1 MTAMIRFL
9 RIFHRVIVKDTLHNR
24 LRTLLTLTGVA
35 LGIAVVVGVHLANE
49 RAVDSFNESLGILN
63 GQSDLQISANG
74 LDLDE
79 TLIGEL
85 AWVWDVGVMAAIV
98 DSRLDIIAQPNQQD
112 GTPFNR
118 QSVRLLGIDLLS
130 DAPFRTYLIE
140 DGSGENLSELGM
152 DISRDDFIDLLV
164 EPNAVILPAVLAD
177 QLGVGVGDTVRFLVS
192 NRIQDL
198 VVGAVLMDAGIAR
211 AFDGRIV
218 FMDIAAAQWTLNSVG
233 RIDRIEILLDDPS
246 MADAVAAR
254 IRVQL
259 PASAIVYRP
268 EDTQAGTE
276 RMTRAFRYNL
286 RALSYIALIVGMI
299 LIYNTLNIAVVRR
312 RSEIGA
318 LRTMGTSRAT
328 IKWMFLIEA
337 TLFGVVGAGIGIWL
351 GEILARLSGA
361 LVSQT
366 ISMLYTGTPATQ
378 ISGRLD
384 WGFYLEMLALGGV
397 LAAASGVGP
406 ALRATNI
413 SPVES
418 LRKRSGGQPPRSVT
432 WGGIVAIAGGLG
444 LSVAPKIGGFP
455 FLGYAAGV
463 AFIAGFG
470 LLSPL
475 MARAL
480 LASCRGMVT
489 RAMPAEGRLAIQTI
503 EASLGRVVV
512 AVMSLAIAVAML
524 SSVAIMVASFRDTVV
539 VWVNQTL
546 EGDLYLRPAAS
557 GGDGGRNVLETETVE
572 VLSSIPGIA
581 AIDRFRAI
589 GIEYGGFP
597 AVLGAGEFATL
608 GNYSRLLFIDG
619 RATADVA
626 ARMIGE
632 DRVVVSEPFSV
643 RHGITEGNTIE
654 LPTPAGMIPFEVEAV
669 FYDYST
675 EGGLLVMDRSTY
687 LANFNDLAVSN
698 VAVYLEP
705 GASADIVRA
714 DLASRLPGVEL
725 RIATNQEL
733 RAIVLRV
740 FDQTFQVTYALEL
753 IALAVAMLGIA
764 NTLAA
769 LIIERRPELAMLRF
783 IGAARS
789 QIRRI
794 IVLESGLIGVLGAV
808 IGLGLGVI
816 LSMLLVYV
824 INFQSFGWT
833 IQFKIPL
840 GFLAQSLVAVLLAT
854 ILAGLYPAA
863 LALKLDPI
871 EGIRAE

>member
-1 MTAMIRFL
+1 MLSFL
-9 RIFHRVIVKDTLHNR
+9 RIFHRVIIKDTLANR

-49 RAVDSFNESLGILN
+49 RAVDSFNDSLAIMN
-63 GQSDLQISANG
+63 GQADLQISANG

-98 DSRLDIIAQPNQQD
+98 EGRLDVGVQPNLTS
-112 GTPFNR
+112 GTPIDR
-118 QSVRLLGIDLLS
+118 QSVRLFGIDLLS
-130 DAPFRTYLIE
+130 DAPFRTYLLEE
-140 DGSGENLSELGM
+140 DTEDDQSELGM
-152 DISRDDFIDLLV
+152 DLTRDDFIDLLV
-164 EPNAVILPAVLAD
+164 EPNAVILPAALAD

-192 NRIQDL
+192 NRLQDF
-198 VVGAVLMDAGIAR
+198 VVGAVLTNAGIAR
-211 AFDGRIV
+211 AFDGKIA
-218 FMDIAAAQWTLNSVG
+218 FMDIAAAQWTLNRFG
-233 RIDRIEILLDDPS
+233 RIDRIEVLLDDRS

-254 IRVQL
+254 MRVQL
-259 PASAIVYRP
+259 PESVVVYRP
-268 EDTQAGTE
+268 EDTQAETE

-312 RSEIGA
+312 RGEIGA
-318 LRTMGTSRAT
+318 LRTLGTSRTT

-337 TLFGVVGAGIGIWL
+337 TMFGVVGAGLGIWL
-351 GEILARLSGA
+351 GELLARVSGA

-366 ISMLYTGTPATQ
+366 IAMLYTGTPA
-378 ISGRLD
+378 SSASASVD
-384 WGFYLEMLALGGV
+384 WVFRMEMLALGGI
-397 LAAASGVGP
+397 LAAASGAGP
-406 ALRATNI
+406 ALRATRI

-418 LRKRSGGQPPRSVT
+418 LRKSASGKTPRWISL
-432 WGGIVAIAGGLG
+432 GGIAAIVSGIG
-444 LSVAPKIGGFP
+444 LSFGPAVGDFP
-455 FLGYAAGV
+455 FLGYVAGV
-463 AFIAGFG
+463 CFIAGFG
-470 LLSPL
+470 LLSPFL
-475 MARAL
+475 ARAL
-480 LASCRGMVT
+480 IGAGRGIVT

-503 EASLGRVVV
+503 EGSLGRVVV

-539 VWVNQTL
+539 VWVDQTL
-546 EGDLYLRPAAS
+546 EGDIYMRPAAF
-557 GGDGGRNVLETETVE
+557 GGDGGRNVLEASSVE
-572 VLSSIPGIA
+572 VLSAVPGIA
-581 AIDRFRAI
+581 AIDRYRAI
-589 GIEYGGFP
+589 RIDYDGFP

-608 GNYSRLLFIDG
+608 GDHSRLMFMNG
-619 RATADVA
+619 RETADVA
-626 ARMIGE
+626 ARLIGE
-632 DRVVVSEPFSV
+632 NRVVVSEPFSV
-643 RHGITEGNTIE
+643 RHGTREGDTIR
-654 LPTPAGMIPFEVEAV
+654 LPTPSGMMPFEVESI

-675 EGGLLVMDRSTY
+675 EAGLVVMDRSTY
-687 LANFNDLAVSN
+687 TANFDDSAVST

-705 GASADIVRA
+705 GADADAVRA
-714 DLASRLPGVEL
+714 DIAGRLPDGQV

-733 RAIVLRV
+733 RGQVLRV

-794 IVLESGLIGVLGAV
+794 IVLESGLIGVLGAL
-808 IGLGLGVI
+808 IGLGLGVA
-816 LSMLLVYV
+816 LSLLLVYV

-833 IQFKIPL
+833 IQFTMPV
-840 GFLAQSLVAVLLAT
+840 GFLAQSMVVVLLAT
-854 ILAGLYPAA
+854 IVAGLYPAS
-863 LALKLDPI
+863 LALKMDPI